1 LLMDLL
7 TGHQR
12 GAVIVRVA
20 VDSSRE
26 GGCHTVR
33 VLADDVCIDPERDG
47 WVSVSEPLG
56 DHVDRDSPLAPSG
69 VLIALRVG

>member
-1 LLMDLL
+1 MDLL

-26 GGCHTVR
+26 GGSRTVR

-56 DHVDRDSPLAPSG
+56 DHVDRDSPLAPLAS
-69 VLIALRVG
+69 

>member
-20 VDSSRE
+20 VDCSRE
-26 GGCHTVR
+26 GGSHTVR
-33 VLADDVCIDPERDG
+33 VLADDVC
-47 WVSVSEPLG
+47 
-56 DHVDRDSPLAPSG
+56 

>member
-1 LLMDLL
+1 MLMDLL

-20 VDSSRE
+20 VDCSRE
-26 GGCHTVR
+26 GGSHTVR
-33 VLADDVCIDPERDG
+33 VLADDVC
-47 WVSVSEPLG
+47 
-56 DHVDRDSPLAPSG
+56 

>member
-26 GGCHTVR
+26 GGSHTVH
-33 VLADDVCIDPERDG
+33 VLADDIDPERDG